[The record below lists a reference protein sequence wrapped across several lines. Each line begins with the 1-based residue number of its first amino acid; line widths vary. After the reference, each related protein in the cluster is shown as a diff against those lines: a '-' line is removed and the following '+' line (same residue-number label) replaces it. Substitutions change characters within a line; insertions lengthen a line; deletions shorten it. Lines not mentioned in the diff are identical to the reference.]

1 MFRRPQF
8 QLMKPTAYLINI
20 GRGAIVDL
28 ADLVAALEA
37 KEIAGAGLDVYETE
51 PLPSGHPLYRLE
63 NVLLSPHCADHT
75 PGFAEADMEFFMQ
88 NLQKFLNDEPLGNVV
103 DKEAG
108 Y

>member
-1 MFRRPQF
+1 MWPPGFSWR
-8 QLMKPTAYLINI
+8 
-20 GRGAIVDL
+20 
-28 ADLVAALEA
+28 
-37 KEIAGAGLDVYETE
+37 YETE